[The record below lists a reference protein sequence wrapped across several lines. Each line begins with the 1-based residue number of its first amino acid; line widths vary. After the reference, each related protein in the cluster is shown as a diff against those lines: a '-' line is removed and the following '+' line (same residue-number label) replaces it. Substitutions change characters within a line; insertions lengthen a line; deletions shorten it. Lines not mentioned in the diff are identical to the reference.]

1 MFRFTLVLFLVFYH
15 VVCAYVNWVLTR
27 MEVTVD
33 GAAKVASRETYDNV
47 IQQGFNL
54 EFGAGC

>member
-1 MFRFTLVLFLVFYH
+1 MLSVLM
-15 VVCAYVNWVLTR
+15 VNWVLTR

-33 GAAKVASRETYDNV
+33 GVAKVASRETYDSV